1 MALRPRKAED
11 KSYNTLQ
18 IFSIAQKPLTRTT
31 FYQEKMSQ
39 SLNSTSSQKS
49 TLVELPSSCMTTAE
63 ADEAKERQNHKNRA
77 TREAKK
83 LGKKLDNTIKE
94 LSETELLANKTQEE
108 IVTLLVSSVALKG
121 EDRGQV
127 TRLAHVKLVQNKVTL
142 YFAMLFMSAG

>member
-1 MALRPRKAED
+1 
-11 KSYNTLQ
+11 
-18 IFSIAQKPLTRTT
+18 
-31 FYQEKMSQ
+31 
-39 SLNSTSSQKS
+39 
-49 TLVELPSSCMTTAE
+49 MTTAK
-63 ADEAKERQNHKNRA
+63 ADEAKKRQNHKNRA